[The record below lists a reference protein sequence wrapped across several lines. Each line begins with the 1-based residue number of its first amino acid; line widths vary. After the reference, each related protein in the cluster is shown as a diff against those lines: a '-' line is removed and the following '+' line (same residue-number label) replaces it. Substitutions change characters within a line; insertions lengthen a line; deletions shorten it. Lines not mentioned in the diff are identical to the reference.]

1 METLAF
7 DDTVAID
14 FAGTCDLAIW
24 CKLLHDKGW
33 SGPRIARAIAKSE
46 GYINN
51 LIRVVERA
59 SPSIMLR
66 WRAEQRGHLDHTCAT
81 DWLVAV
87 CVLPHDR
94 QDSEL
99 ARRIAARPGARG
111 ARAAQAGDAQPDA
124 SHASDSHTGDAHASS
139 HAGDAHASA
148 QAGDAHANLHAGD
161 AHA

>member
-1 METLAF
+1 MLSMEPLTLENAF
-7 DDTVAID
+7 GID

-46 GYINN
+46 GYVNN

-66 WRAEQRGHLDHTCAT
+66 WRAEQSSTTDHVCAT

-87 CVLPHDR
+87 CLLPHDR
-94 QDSEL
+94 QDEEL
-99 ARRIAARPGARG
+99 QRRIATRPALR
-111 ARAAQAGDAQPDA
+111 
-124 SHASDSHTGDAHASS
+124 S
-139 HAGDAHASA
+139 
-148 QAGDAHANLHAGD
+148 
-161 AHA
+161 

>member
-1 METLAF
+1 VKGELLMIPRETTPSEPTSL
-7 DDTVAID
+7 D

-46 GYINN
+46 GYVNN

-66 WRAEQRGHLDHTCAT
+66 WRAEQNGLVDHVCAT

-87 CVLPHDR
+87 CLLPHER
-94 QDSEL
+94 QDEEL
-99 ARRIAARPGARG
+99 QRRIAARPSYRV
-111 ARAAQAGDAQPDA
+111 
-124 SHASDSHTGDAHASS
+124 
-139 HAGDAHASA
+139 
-148 QAGDAHANLHAGD
+148 
-161 AHA
+161 

>member
-1 METLAF
+1 MLPMEPLTFEDAF
-7 DDTVAID
+7 AID

-46 GYINN
+46 GYVNN

-66 WRAEQRGHLDHTCAT
+66 WRAEQSGTLDHVCAT

-87 CVLPHDR
+87 CLLPHDR
-94 QDSEL
+94 QDEEL
-99 ARRIAARPGARG
+99 QHRITARPALR
-111 ARAAQAGDAQPDA
+111 
-124 SHASDSHTGDAHASS
+124 S
-139 HAGDAHASA
+139 
-148 QAGDAHANLHAGD
+148 
-161 AHA
+161 

>member
-1 METLAF
+1 MIVPPRASVQGELLMIPMETTPSEPTTGL
-7 DDTVAID
+7 D

-46 GYINN
+46 GYVNN

-66 WRAEQRGHLDHTCAT
+66 WRAEQSGLVDHVCAT

-87 CVLPHDR
+87 CLLPHDR
-94 QDSEL
+94 QDEEL
-99 ARRIAARPGARG
+99 QRRIAARPAYRV
-111 ARAAQAGDAQPDA
+111 
-124 SHASDSHTGDAHASS
+124 
-139 HAGDAHASA
+139 
-148 QAGDAHANLHAGD
+148 
-161 AHA
+161 